1 MSGSSASV
9 YSDAA
14 DRNHRAA
21 ALKERVYVAFTV
33 LAVII
38 ALRTHGGHPSAIAA
52 LGTLA
57 MAVVAT
63 IVAVYVADLVS
74 SMVINERLPHR
85 NEHRRILAGTLG
97 AGVVALPP
105 VACIA
110 LAVAGAYS
118 ASVGLLA
125 AMLVILIT
133 LIGIGIVAVHNLHL
147 RRPHKMIVLTAEA
160 VLALGVIALELWS
173 HTFAGRG

>member
-1 MSGSSASV
+1 MSDPSTSAD
-9 YSDAA
+9 SDATK
-14 DRNHRAA
+14 RNHGAA
-21 ALKERVYVAFTV
+21 ALKERVYVAFTA

-38 ALRTHGGHPSAIAA
+38 ALRAHDVHPSASAA

-57 MAVVAT
+57 ITVVAT
-63 IVAVYVADLVS
+63 IVAVYVADLIS
-74 SMVINERLPHR
+74 SMVVHERLPR
-85 NEHRRILAGTLG
+85 RDEHRRILAGTLG

-105 VACIA
+105 LACIA

-118 ASVGLLA
+118 ISGGLLA
-125 AMLVILIT
+125 AMLVTLIT

-147 RRPHKMIVLTAEA
+147 RRSHKVIVLTAET

-173 HTFAGRG
+173 HI

>member
-1 MSGSSASV
+1 MSDPSTSAD
-9 YSDAA
+9 SDATE
-14 DRNHRAA
+14 RSHRAA
-21 ALKERVYVAFTV
+21 ALKERVYIVFTV

-38 ALRTHGGHPSAIAA
+38 ALRAHGDHPSAMAA

-57 MAVVAT
+57 ITVVAT
-63 IVAVYVADLVS
+63 TVAVYVADLIS
-74 SMVINERLPHR
+74 SMVVHERLPHH

-97 AGVVALPP
+97 ASVVALPP

-110 LAVAGAYS
+110 LAVTGAYS

-125 AMLVILIT
+125 AMLVTLIT

-147 RRPHKMIVLTAEA
+147 RRSHKVIVLTAET

-173 HTFAGRG
+173 HI